1 MSNWKKSSKVFISV
15 LNAII
20 SIIIF
25 FVAVGSIYIVSS
37 SMNTTSKITIIGGSV
52 LFIFV
57 FLFIIK
63 GIAILYGLL
72 RDIAYGTEEDK

>member
-37 SMNTTSKITIIGGSV
+37 SMNTTSKLTIIGGSV